1 MGKSNAVFAARD
13 AYKAQY
19 MEKFDALYMREAG
32 KITHKLYYEK
42 NRHEYFIYLK
52 IPSETVK
59 NFYYDVVI
67 KFYTN
72 DNGLKVAPTLKDYQ
86 VQFFS
91 NDPAFVYTYMYVF
104 RKYNMLIEE
113 LKSKCPPASL
123 KQAPTERNFYE
134 TPGYVK
140 SIYFAYIFMK
150 RVNLFNRSAY
160 EFQGQK
166 YSKNALL
173 SQVASFDNKMRE
185 RDDLS
190 KKQKAAE
197 RKNAAKEHN
206 VKPVKGIPGANVRT
220 TSTTKKVSSTSII
233 SGTKRVSTTKKTG
246 VVGKKKPQKKFLP
259 SIVYYS
265 IEQQMYH
272 TESLLYLLP

>member
-32 KITHKLYYEK
+32 KIKHTLYYDK
-42 NRHEYFIYLK
+42 GRGEYYIHLK

-67 KFYTN
+67 KFYTK
-72 DNGLKVAPTLKDYQ
+72 DNGLRVAPSLKDYD

-104 RKYNMLIEE
+104 KKYNLLIEE
-113 LKSKCPPASL
+113 LKSKCPPTSL
-123 KQAPTERNFYE
+123 KDAPTERNFYE

-150 RVNLFNRSAY
+150 RVGLFTRTAY
-160 EFQGQK
+160 EFNGQK
-166 YSKNALL
+166 YSKTTLL
-173 SQVASFDNKMRE
+173 SRVSNFDNKMRE

-197 RKNAAKEHN
+197 RRNAKKEHN
-206 VKPVKGIPGANVRT
+206 AKPVPGTPGRKNNIGTVKT
-220 TSTTKKVSSTSII
+220 VHSTAV
-233 SGTKRVSTTKKTG
+233 TKRTDTTRRTPIA
-246 VVGKKKPQKKFLP
+246 GKK
-259 SIVYYS
+259 
-265 IEQQMYH
+265 
-272 TESLLYLLP
+272 